1 MKEVSK
7 NNVGLNP
14 PCKFSTTLRRRK
26 FQNERK
32 KKKRT
37 RINTNIILVTLFLVV
52 IICCTSIY
60 IQSWIVIPRDED
72 LKDKVDL
79 YKTNFRSNTT
89 SGVVGSTVI
98 TSDEKNAIYN
108 SNAQTYS
115 NQNPE
120 KGLIQKNNNDQL
132 NDNKNQSEEDGDGKE
147 KSGDENVVH
156 KSPMLASNAFLTMYG
171 NHRYQDAFDA
181 LPQWLQEYFTW
192 HNEQTSKI
200 GAATSDIKYA
210 GLICLPN
217 HNSCGGI
224 ADRLRPLLFY
234 LFLAKQSNRVLCIH
248 WTKNFALEEYL
259 QPISNF
265 GIDWRCPTEI
275 QDPDNLFQWK
285 SVLFSGGGVSSLRD
299 YITIVKFKR
308 TSRKYMSLGLRN
320 RSANGINDLNLFAQR

>member
-1 MKEVSK
+1 MK
-7 NNVGLNP
+7 NVKGFSHIYP
-14 PCKFSTTLRRRK
+14 PSRRRRGK
-26 FQNERK
+26 IK
-32 KKKRT
+32 
-37 RINTNIILVTLFLVV
+37 LSTLA
-52 IICCTSIY
+52 
-60 IQSWIVIPRDED
+60 
-72 LKDKVDL
+72 
-79 YKTNFRSNTT
+79 
-89 SGVVGSTVI
+89 STVI
-98 TSDEKNAIYN
+98 FIGTIVVFLW
-108 SNAQTYS
+108 
-115 NQNPE
+115 
-120 KGLIQKNNNDQL
+120 LISLIKFHRYLD
-132 NDNKNQSEEDGDGKE
+132 NQSIILHNGGKLLAAVAVADKRKSLMFKHEQAQYGIKSGDDGDNEDGDQEKE
-147 KSGDENVVH
+147 VTSD
-156 KSPMLASNAFLTMYG
+156 AFLTMYG